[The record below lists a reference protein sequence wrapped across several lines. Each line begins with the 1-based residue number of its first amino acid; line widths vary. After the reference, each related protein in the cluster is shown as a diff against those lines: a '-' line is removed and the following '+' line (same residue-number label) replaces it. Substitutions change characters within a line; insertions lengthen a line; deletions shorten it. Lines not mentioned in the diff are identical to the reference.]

1 MKQRPHLNTESQ
13 GANGRSDRVSSMKPR
28 PTVREREG
36 PLPPRALTAE
46 TFTLGGLELVVLKY
60 SIAPEASVPNLT
72 GAERQVVTLLIQGL
86 GTKAI
91 ARERGVS
98 LNTVSNQLA
107 SIYRKCGVNSRE
119 ELLAKF

>member
-1 MKQRPHLNTESQ
+1 MKARPR
-13 GANGRSDRVSSMKPR
+13 AI
-28 PTVREREG
+28 EREG
-36 PLPPRALTAE
+36 REPPRALTAE

-60 SIAPEASVPNLT
+60 SIAPEPAAPNLT
-72 GAERQVVTLLIQGL
+72 HAERQVVRLLIQGL
-86 GTKAI
+86 GTKDI

-107 SIYRKCGVNSRE
+107 SIYRKCGVNTRE

>member
-1 MKQRPHLNTESQ
+1 M
-13 GANGRSDRVSSMKPR
+13 
-28 PTVREREG
+28 ERAG
-36 PLPPRALTAE
+36 PQPPRALTAE

-60 SIAPEASVPNLT
+60 SVASEASVPNLSK
-72 GAERQVVTLLIQGL
+72 AERQVVKLLIQGL
-86 GTKAI
+86 GTKDI

-119 ELLAKF
+119 ELLARY